1 MVEEKPEKKLE
12 KQQHFTVQKRK
23 NYSRS
28 CRLKNFKI
36 PCYTKK
42 QMRILYPKNNFEIA
56 AEYIPKSKKKQ
67 ADTLIYGKNVMP
79 LNNYGKNSRIVY
91 AEKGFVAID
100 KGEDSYIV
108 LLGNVLIKRIAALFF
123 CIAVLTT
130 GILFAVKLTTQSG
143 EIIPT
148 AGSTQSPVSV
158 ELESG
163 AVDWEGLQVSETES
177 APTDG
182 IRIPGYKSITIQA
195 NTTDVSVN
203 LQNPE
208 QNNCYFVIRLV
219 LIDTGETLYESKM
232 IEPGKGLYRITLLKA
247 LEAGI
252 YNAQLQYDPYD
263 MTTVTRLN
271 GAVIN
276 LELIVK

>member
-1 MVEEKPEKKLE
+1 MVEEKPEMKLE
-12 KQQHFTVQKRK
+12 KQRHFTVQKRK

-28 CRLKNFKI
+28 CRLRNFKI

-42 QMRILYPKNNFEIA
+42 QMRILYPKNDFEIA

-67 ADTLIYGKNVMP
+67 ADILIYGKTVLP
-79 LNNYGKNSRIVY
+79 LNNYGENSRIVY
-91 AEKGFVAID
+91 AEKGFVAVD

-148 AGSTQSPVSV
+148 TGSTQSPVSV

-163 AVDWEGLQVSETES
+163 AVDWEGIKVSETSS
-177 APTDG
+177 AAEG
-182 IRIPGYKSITIQA
+182 IRIPGFKSITIQA
-195 NTTDVSVN
+195 DTTEVSVN
-203 LQNPE
+203 FQNPAA
-208 QNNCYFVIRLV
+208 NNCYFVIRLV
-219 LIDTGETLYESKM
+219 LLDTGETLYESKM
-232 IEPGKGLYRITLLKA
+232 IEPGKGLYNVTLSRA
-247 LEAGI
+247 LEAGT
-252 YNAQLQYDPYD
+252 YSAQLQYEPYD
-263 MTTVTRLN
+263 LITLTRLN

-276 LELIVK
+276 LDLIAE